1 MLVLSIPKPCQEKW
15 EEMTVNGG
23 RRFCHSCSR
32 HVIDFSSMNHAE
44 VANYFLNN
52 QNKHICGR
60 YRNDQLNTPLL
71 TISEEVFY
79 KKVPVWQKFLAILLI
94 AFSTTLFG
102 CKTELRS
109 SDKISDVPVQTIPST
124 EVEPTQL
131 PATEQSDNPKSEKSL
146 EKIETMTLGMTVDQ
160 WTYIP
165 TLLPDKLRPTNKFQK
180 DSTIAKQ

>member
-15 EEMTVNGG
+15 EEMTVGDG
-23 RRFCHSCSR
+23 RRFCHSCSK
-32 HVIDFSSMNHAE
+32 HVIDFSSMNNAE

-71 TISEEVFY
+71 TISEEIFY
-79 KKVPVWQKFLAILLI
+79 KKIPIWQKFLAILLI
-94 AFSTTLFG
+94 TFSTTLFG

-109 SDKISDVPVQTIPST
+109 SDKISDVPVQTIPIA
-124 EVEPTQL
+124 QL
-131 PATEQSDNPKSEKSL
+131 PATEQTDKPIADKPL
-146 EKIETMTLGMTVDQ
+146 EKIETMIMGMTLDQ

-165 TLLPDKLRPTNKFQK
+165 TLLPDKLRPANKSHK
-180 DSTIAKQ
+180 DSTIANQ